1 MLQIFFEWLLI
12 GGLLATAL
20 AVSRALMRRAAR
32 RRQQEQLVAA
42 ALRCVRPL
50 DLSER

>member
-1 MLQIFFEWLLI
+1 MLQIFLQWLLI
-12 GGLLATAL
+12 GALLASAMAL
-20 AVSRALMRRAAR
+20 SRTLLRRAAR
-32 RRQQEQLVAA
+32 RRQQSQQLAA